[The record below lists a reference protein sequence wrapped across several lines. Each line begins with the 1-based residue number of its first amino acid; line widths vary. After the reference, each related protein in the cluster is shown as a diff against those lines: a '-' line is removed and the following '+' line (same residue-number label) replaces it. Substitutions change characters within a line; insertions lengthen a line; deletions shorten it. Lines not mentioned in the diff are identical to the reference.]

1 MREPNIIDFSLLIHY
16 FIHISIHV
24 GSSWPEHWQDA
35 YRRNLPDS
43 YLFKF
48 FQEAQNHFGVKTW
61 AAEELGNIPVKPLK
75 AGLVKG
81 STLVECMGNC
91 NVLRVAKD

>member
-1 MREPNIIDFSLLIHY
+1 MFGKRKVTITNSL
-16 FIHISIHV
+16 
-24 GSSWPEHWQDA
+24 PAQDA

-61 AAEELGNIPVKPLK
+61 AAEELGNLPVKPLK
-75 AGLVKG
+75 AGHWAG
-81 STLVECMGNC
+81 ALVECIGNC
-91 NVLRVAKD
+91 VY